1 MGFSLFPKNDIFFD
15 LFDKSASNIR
25 EAGHLF
31 LAMVQNYTDIE
42 AKAEHLKEI
51 ESKGD
56 AITHEIIERLNS
68 SFITPIDRED
78 IYALA
83 GDLDTVLDEIEG
95 AGNRMVLFGVD
106 KPTLECIELV
116 TIVAEAGDLIEK
128 AIKNIR
134 HFKGLQEFIIQIHT
148 LENKADRISRA
159 VTAKLFHE
167 CGSTPKDAIE
177 LLKWKEIYA
186 RLEHTTD
193 RMEDV
198 ANVIED
204 IVMKHA

>member
-1 MGFSLFPKNDIFFD
+1 MGFSLFPKNDVFFD

-25 EAGHLF
+25 EAGHFF
-31 LAMVQNYTDIE
+31 LAMVRDYTDIE
-42 AKAEHLKEI
+42 RKAGQIKEI

-56 AITHEIIERLNS
+56 AITHEIIERLNA

-95 AGNRMVLFGVD
+95 AANRMVLFGVE
-106 KPTLECIELV
+106 KPTPECIELV

-128 AIKNIR
+128 AIKTIR
-134 HFKGLQEFIIQIHT
+134 HFKGLKDFIIQIHT
-148 LENKADRISRA
+148 LENRADKISRA

-167 CGSTPKDAIE
+167 CGPDPKDAID
-177 LLKWKEIYA
+177 LIRWKEIYA